1 MGVAARRR
9 PPVADRSRGL
19 STSVAFDP
27 FEAGYVESPYG
38 QYARLRTDDP
48 VHWSDLLE
56 GWVLTRYDDVAH
68 VLREP
73 SISVE
78 LDNAKPTGF
87 VEAERTR
94 MAETGAKSDT
104 LVLRDDP
111 DHARLR
117 RLMQQ
122 PFGVRAIAALR
133 EMVAARIDTSLDELA
148 SRGRMDVIDDFAYPL
163 PVAIFCEMFGIPDEA
178 SPRFRGW
185 TAAVARNLDPMIT
198 VVERLEC
205 LRQLSEMQDY
215 LEKQVE
221 EKRRNPSVDIMTEL
235 VQAEEE
241 GDRLT
246 RDELVAQLVTLYV
259 AGHEPTTS
267 LIGTGMRAL
276 IQYPDQRAR
285 LEADPSL
292 WSNAVN
298 EFLRWDGPNQFVR
311 RIATSPIDLGERTI
325 EPGDIIYC
333 GVGAANRDPARWG
346 DDVDDVR
353 IDRPDA
359 AHHLQFGMGV
369 HSCLGAHLA
378 RLQAELALRALTTKL
393 SEIALDGSPV
403 WSERMVLRGLQHLPI
418 SFERA

>member
-1 MGVAARRR
+1 MAHRG
-9 PPVADRSRGL
+9 RSL
-19 STSVAFDP
+19 KFDP
-27 FEAGYVESPYG
+27 FAPGFVESPYE
-38 QYARLRTDDP
+38 QYAELRAHDP

-56 GWVLTRYDDVAH
+56 GWVLTRYADVAH

-73 SISVE
+73 TISVE

-117 RLMQQ
+117 RLLQQ
-122 PFGVRAIAALR
+122 PFGIKAIAALR
-133 EMVAARIDTSLDELA
+133 AMVADRIDAALDDLA
-148 SRGRMDVIDDFAYPL
+148 PHGRMDVIGDFAYPL
-163 PVAIFCEMFGIPDEA
+163 PVAIFCEMFGIPAEA
-178 SPRFRGW
+178 SPRFREW

-198 VVERLEC
+198 VEERLEC
-205 LRQLSEMQDY
+205 LAQLREMECY
-215 LEKQVE
+215 LEEQVE
-221 EKRRNPSVDIMTEL
+221 EKRRNPSADIMTEL

-276 IQYPDQRAR
+276 IQYPDQLAR
-285 LEADPSL
+285 LEGEPSL
-292 WSNAVN
+292 WPNAVN

-311 RIATSPIDLGERTI
+311 RIATAPIDLGEGTI
-325 EPGDIIYC
+325 EPGQIIYC
-333 GVGAANRDPARWG
+333 GVGASNRDPARWG
-346 DDVDDVR
+346 DDVDSVR
-353 IDRPDA
+353 VERADA

-378 RLQAELALRALTTKL
+378 RLQAELALRALTTRL
-393 SEIALDGSPV
+393 DDVALAGTPV
-403 WSERMVLRGLQHLPI
+403 WSERMVLRGLQNLPV
-418 SFERA
+418 SFSAR

>member
-1 MGVAARRR
+1 
-9 PPVADRSRGL
+9 L
-19 STSVAFDP
+19 KFDP
-27 FEAGYVESPYG
+27 FAPGFYESPYA
-38 QYARLRTDDP
+38 QYAQLRAHDP

-56 GWVLTRYDDVAH
+56 GWVLTRYEDVAH

-122 PFGVRAIAALR
+122 PFGIRAIAALR
-133 EMVAARIDTSLDELA
+133 DMVAARIDAALDELA

-178 SPRFRGW
+178 SPRFRLW
-185 TAAVARNLDPMIT
+185 TAAVARNLDPMIS
-198 VVERLEC
+198 VEERLEC
-205 LRQLSEMQDY
+205 LRQLSDMQVY
-215 LEKQVE
+215 LEEQVE
-221 EKRRNPSVDIMTEL
+221 EKRRNPSADIMTEL

-241 GDRLT
+241 GDRLS

-267 LIGTGMRAL
+267 LIGTGMRAM
-276 IQYPDQRAR
+276 IQYPDQLAR
-285 LEADPSL
+285 LESEPSL
-292 WSNAVN
+292 WPNAVN

-311 RIATSPIDLGERTI
+311 RIATESIEMDGGTV
-325 EPGDIIYC
+325 EPGHIIYC
-333 GVGAANRDPARWG
+333 GIGAANRDPERWG
-346 DDVDDVR
+346 DDVDEVR
-353 IDRPDA
+353 VDRSDA

-378 RLQAELALRALTTKL
+378 RLQAEVALRALIGRFDQ
-393 SEIALDGSPV
+393 IALAGTPV

-418 SFERA
+418 SFTVR

>member
-1 MGVAARRR
+1 MK
-9 PPVADRSRGL
+9 
-19 STSVAFDP
+19 FDP
-27 FEAGYVESPYG
+27 FEPGYTQSPYDH
-38 QYARLRTDDP
+38 YARLRADDP

-56 GWVLTRYDDVAH
+56 GWLLTRYEDVAH

-73 SISVE
+73 TISVE

-122 PFGVRAIAALR
+122 PFGIRAIAALR
-133 EMVAARIDTSLDELA
+133 DMVAARIDAALDELA
-148 SRGRMDVIDDFAYPL
+148 TRGGMDVIIDFAYPL
-163 PVAIFCEMFGIPDEA
+163 PVAIFCEMFGIPEEA
-178 SPRFRGW
+178 SPRFREW
-185 TAAVARNLDPMIT
+185 TAAVARNLDPMIS
-198 VVERLEC
+198 VEERLEC
-205 LRQLSEMQDY
+205 LRQLSEMEVY
-215 LEKQVE
+215 LEEQVE
-221 EKRRNPSVDIMTEL
+221 EKRRNPAADIMTEL

-276 IQYPDQRAR
+276 IQYPEQLAR
-285 LEADPSL
+285 LEAEPTL
-292 WSNAVN
+292 WPNAVN

-311 RIATSPIDLGERTI
+311 RIATAPIELGARTI
-325 EPGDIIYC
+325 EAGQIIYC
-333 GVGAANRDPARWG
+333 GIGASNRDPARWG
-346 DDVDDVR
+346 DDVDEVR
-353 IDRPDA
+353 VDRPDA
-359 AHHLQFGMGV
+359 SHHLQFGMGV

-378 RLQAELALRALTTKL
+378 RLQAEQALRALTTRL
-393 SEIALDGSPV
+393 DDIALAGPPV
-403 WSERMVLRGLQHLPI
+403 WSERMVLRGLQNLPV
-418 SFERA
+418 SFTVR